1 MEVRLEQ
8 VSPKG
13 LDTVLP
19 TDAELRAF
27 EAETKENMRRVAYW
41 WQQEAKKNAPRGP
54 TAAMLRKLHKAGGR
68 MVIPGKGRM
77 GPAAVSLT
85 AFYGMSAAALASK
98 KRGTVA
104 GPASGLK
111 ARLMGAGT
119 WKNPG
124 GLERSIQN
132 EWSESEA
139 AVYVASNA
147 EAGEYAGI
155 IHDKKG
161 VKWHNRGPGT
171 QAKGERAD
179 DKFIERAHK
188 PAAEKLAEAMAKV
201 VKALF
206 RL

>member
-8 VSPKG
+8 VSPEG

-19 TDAELRAF
+19 TDAELAEF
-27 EAETKENMRRVAYW
+27 EKQTRENMRRVAYW
-41 WQQEAKKNAPRGP
+41 WQQEAVLNAPRSP
-54 TAAMLRKLHKAGGR
+54 SETQLKKLHKGGSYTTKATR
-68 MVIPGKGRM
+68 RIAPQTI
-77 GPAAVSLT
+77 SLT
-85 AFYGMSAAALASK
+85 AFYRRSAAALSAS
-98 KRGTVA
+98 KRGTVS
-104 GPASGLK
+104 GPAGGLK
-111 ARLMGAGT
+111 ARLLGIGE

-124 GLERSIQN
+124 GLERSIQF
-132 EWSESEA
+132 EHDAEHA
-139 AVYVASNA
+139 AVFVASNA